1 MPESRYEA
9 WTLEMLRDYRN
20 WVLQP
25 PAVILRAVI
34 WHGGWTTVF
43 PIGVTTW
50 AHRVRNYFNLT
61 PTKLRLL
68 LTRTTIGS
76 LRTLGGLARSQ
87 LAGGIGIGKP
97 LELSGDVYE
106 DEFGRCWYEMHAGRT
121 VYHYKGDPGLKG
133 VKTTAQG
140 QKYVPLVKLFS
151 PDNSGGSVEMCLH
164 NWQVHRS
171 ANDALNPLA
180 LGTSGTSSIGN
191 GEWVS
196 IKGKVIANSE
206 YRGSYNYSESAIVG
220 FSAHKLRDIVPHE
233 VVSNSYVNPLLY
245 SSMSS
250 RRFPMEDQAGR
261 LLHEQN

>member
-1 MPESRYEA
+1 MPIDRYGT
-9 WTLEMLRDYRN
+9 WTLDMLRDYRN
-20 WVLQP
+20 WALQSP
-25 PAVILRAVI
+25 TVILRAVI

-43 PIGVTTW
+43 PKGVKTW

-76 LRTLGGLARSQ
+76 LGTWGGLARSH
-87 LAGGIGIGKP
+87 LAGGNGMGKAVG
-97 LELSGDVYE
+97 LSGDVYE
-106 DEFGRCWYEMHAGRT
+106 DEFGRCWYEMHAGGIAYR
-121 VYHYKGDPGLKG
+121 YEGDSGLQG
-133 VKTTAQG
+133 VKASAQG
-140 QKYVPLVKLFS
+140 QNHVPVFKLIS

-164 NWQVHRS
+164 NRQVYRS
-171 ANDALNPLA
+171 GNDALDPFA
-180 LGTSGTSSIGN
+180 LGTSGTSTIGN

-196 IKGKVIANSE
+196 IQGRVVASSE
-206 YRGSYNYSESAIVG
+206 YRGSYNYSETAVVG

-233 VVSNSYVNPLLY
+233 VVPDSYVNPPLH

-250 RRFPMEDQAGR
+250 RRFPLKDQAGR